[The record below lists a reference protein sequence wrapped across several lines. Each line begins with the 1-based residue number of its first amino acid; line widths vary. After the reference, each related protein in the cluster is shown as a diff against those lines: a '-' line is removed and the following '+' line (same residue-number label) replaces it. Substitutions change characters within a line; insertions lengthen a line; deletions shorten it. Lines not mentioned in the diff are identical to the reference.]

1 MNNSSIH
8 IYMNPLMKTML
19 QGKPAKLCAK
29 EQLCHNESLIFKRLT
44 RGGLGLLDCW
54 HFFFI
59 QFCIQAK
66 GRQLAMS
73 LQAAAQHRVWCSL
86 ADPKICT
93 VPSHHQLKLIDQL
106 MFSSFGHARNPSQNT
121 RYQTQHLTPNPFE
134 HPVLGFQM
142 ASTCNAERSLP
153 EMAGYASQM
162 PKQNDGSL
170 HSSSRLV
177 RKDTCSA
184 VGY

>member
-1 MNNSSIH
+1 
-8 IYMNPLMKTML
+8 
-19 QGKPAKLCAK
+19 
-29 EQLCHNESLIFKRLT
+29 
-44 RGGLGLLDCW
+44 
-54 HFFFI
+54 
-59 QFCIQAK
+59 
-66 GRQLAMS
+66 
-73 LQAAAQHRVWCSL
+73 
-86 ADPKICT
+86 
-93 VPSHHQLKLIDQL
+93 

-121 RYQTQHLTPNPFE
+121 RFQTQHLTPNPFE

-142 ASTCNAERSLP
+142 ASTCYAERSLP

-184 VGY
+184 VGYWETSAFCLKILPIWFVWFAVSSFKSQHNFSWKILNRMVSPTKIRGLSPAAASGNCFTLCSLESLACQIRATCEST

>member
-1 MNNSSIH
+1 
-8 IYMNPLMKTML
+8 ML
-19 QGKPAKLCAK
+19 AL
-29 EQLCHNESLIFKRLT
+29 
-44 RGGLGLLDCW
+44 
-54 HFFFI
+54 FFI

-66 GRQLAMS
+66 GRQPAMS

-93 VPSHHQLKLIDQL
+93 VPTHHQLKLIDQL

-121 RYQTQHLTPNPFE
+121 RYQTQHLTANPFE

-142 ASTCNAERSLP
+142 AGTCYAERSLP

-170 HSSSRLV
+170 HSSSHLV
-177 RKDTCSA
+177 RKKIHVQQVDIEKRQHFA
-184 VGY
+184 